1 MIHLPYKKQITR
13 RKAVMENSCLED
25 GCACNITEIVG
36 EIHLYLANILDVC
49 HFQTLSE
56 ILLFSQACQRKFSNA
71 E

>member
-1 MIHLPYKKQITR
+1 
-13 RKAVMENSCLED
+13 MENSCLED
-25 GCACNITEIVG
+25 GCAYNITEIVG

-56 ILLFSQACQRKFSNA
+56 ILLFSQAFQRKFSNA

>member
-1 MIHLPYKKQITR
+1 
-13 RKAVMENSCLED
+13 MENSCLED

-56 ILLFSQACQRKFSNA
+56 ILLFFPSLSKKIQ
-71 E
+71 